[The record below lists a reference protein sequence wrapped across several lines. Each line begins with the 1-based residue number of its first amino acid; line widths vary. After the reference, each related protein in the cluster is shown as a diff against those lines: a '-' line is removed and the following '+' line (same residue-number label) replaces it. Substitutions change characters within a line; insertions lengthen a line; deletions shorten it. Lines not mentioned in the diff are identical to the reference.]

1 MFNFLVRE
9 CVMKR
14 FLCVVAS
21 AILFT
26 GLTVGAAAPAQAQAQ
41 ASAGSKL
48 AYVNSQTI
56 LQQTPGYAKAESTFT
71 KEVDTYRQEVQKL
84 QATLDSAAADFE
96 QQSVMLSPTA
106 RTTKRKD
113 LQGQQDKLQQRTDE
127 LRDKAAARER
137 ELLDPIR
144 SRISTVIDGIRAE
157 GNYAMIFDVS
167 SSNGVI
173 VSADKSLDITAKV
186 IQRLQAGK

>member
-1 MFNFLVRE
+1 
-9 CVMKR
+9 MKR
-14 FLCVVAS
+14 FFCVVAS

-26 GLTVGAAAPAQAQAQ
+26 GLVAGAAAPAQAQ

-71 KEVDTYRQEVQKL
+71 KEVDGYRQEVQKL
-84 QATLDSAAADFE
+84 QATLDSAASDFE

-106 RTTKRKD
+106 RTAKRKD
-113 LQGQQDKLQQRTDE
+113 LQTQQDQLQQRTDA
-127 LRDKAAARER
+127 LRDKANARER

-157 GNYAMIFDVS
+157 GNYAMIFDVTA
-167 SSNGVI
+167 SNGVI
-173 VSADKSLDITAKV
+173 VSADKTLDITAKV
-186 IQRLQAGK
+186 VQRLQAGK